1 MHPFP
6 LLLLIAGLSV
16 TAWSVESPA
25 KTAVAGSVDLRPA
38 LEEFGLHARQQ
49 GARPTCSA
57 FTMTSALEFALG
69 RQHGRTPRLSV
80 EFLNWAANE
89 SGPDDQ
95 DGGFFSDLWR
105 GYAKHGI
112 CAESEFPYAAK
123 FDTNRSPNASQLAQA
138 RQRLVSGFKLHW
150 IKEWDVKTGLA
161 DEHFKGIQQMLKAGW
176 PVCAGM
182 RWPIQARW
190 EGEVMQMC
198 KPSEVV
204 DGHSVL
210 LVGFRDD
217 PSQSGGGVFLCR
229 NTGGSGK
236 DAAIPYAYIREYV
249 NDAAWVGPADWT
261 AKGNLPAS
269 Q

>member
-1 MHPFP
+1 MRP
-6 LLLLIAGLSV
+6 LVFLITGLSLC
-16 TAWSVESPA
+16 AWSVEPETST
-25 KTAVAGSVDLRPA
+25 KTSESVDLRPS
-38 LEEFGLHARQQ
+38 LEELGLCARQQ

-57 FTMTSALEFALG
+57 FTMTSALEFALAK
-69 RQHGRTPRLSV
+69 QHGKTPRLSV
-80 EFLNWAANE
+80 EFLNWAANDI
-89 SGPDDQ
+89 GPDDQ
-95 DGGFFSDLWR
+95 DGGFFSELWK

-112 CAESEFPYAAK
+112 CPETQSPYQPKFDLKWRPDSNQLAAAK
-123 FDTNRSPNASQLAQA
+123 QNLNSHL
-138 RQRLVSGFKLHW
+138 KLHW
-150 IKEWDVKTGLA
+150 IKEWDVKTGLTE
-161 DEHFKGIQQMLKAGW
+161 EHFKGIQKMLKAGW

-182 RWPIQARW
+182 RWPIHAQW
-190 EGEVMQMC
+190 EGNVMQMC

-217 PSQSGGGVFLCR
+217 ATQSGGGVFLCR

-249 NDAAWVGPADWT
+249 NDAVWVGPADWT
-261 AKGNLPAS
+261 DKSSASAS